1 MNKLLLLLSLVLM
14 IALFAACETN
24 VSVDAT
30 DIGTSNEVGDV
41 FIVIVHPSDELQGS
55 GGHSPFTNILRDNN
69 IPESNVTQAYSSLF
83 LGFAVRLTTTQFN
96 SLNQDKRVITI
107 ERDQEYFLIDDLIS
121 IDNESGK
128 NPELQSQSTPWG
140 ITSVGGFVTANS
152 NTGVAW
158 VVDTGIDLD
167 HLDLNVNLDLSKTF
181 VNRGDDAKSA
191 NDLHGHGTHVA
202 GTIAAINNNY
212 GVVGVCAGAS
222 LIAIK
227 VLDLKG
233 SGLISEI
240 VAGLDYIGNNLVSG
254 KTNVVNISLGGGAS
268 TTLDN
273 AVKSLA
279 SKGAYL
285 IIAAGNSRKPASN
298 YSPARVDATNVFT
311 ISAFDNKGTFAS
323 FSNYGNPPIDY
334 AAPGVSVQS
343 TYKDGNYATMSGTS
357 MSTPHVSGIVLANDG
372 TINWNGTVKNDK
384 DKTPD
389 KKAVR

>member
-55 GGHSPFTNILRDNN
+55 GGHSPFENILRDNN
-69 IPESNVTQAYSSLF
+69 IPESNVTQTYSSLF
-83 LGFAVRLTTTQFN
+83 LGFAARLTTTQFN

-140 ITSVGGFVTANS
+140 ITSIGGFVTANS

-240 VAGLDYIGNNLVSG
+240 VAGLDYIGKNLVSG
-254 KTNVVNISLGGGAS
+254 KTNVVNISLGGSAS

-285 IIAAGNSRKPASN
+285 IIAAGNSRRPASN